1 MEGNTHHIMVGFFY
15 LKSPQKGYIFSRK
28 GIIIMKTVKGD
39 VAGKKS
45 QSALLRQLIRQA
57 FISVGTGAVLLFG
70 FIIFNIGVSAVHS
83 EQLNT
88 TIALNRY
95 RIGSKTL
102 TNAVQSY
109 VVTAE
114 EEYYAA
120 YMKELNEDQNREHAT
135 ATLKTCGLTD
145 EEWASLNRISSLS
158 ENLVPLEEAA
168 IAYVKEGA
176 LEEAR
181 ACVFSA
187 EYADSIKQ
195 ITVLTDETIENILA
209 RKDKNELT
217 LRFLQIS
224 FEILF
229 ALSFIYVILQLVK
242 TIKFADRE
250 LLQPIIKVSDQMA
263 VLAKGDFHTAL
274 EMEEDESE
282 VGKMV
287 SSISFMRQNLHGM
300 VKEISGILTQMGNGN
315 YNLHTEQ
322 DYVGEFVEIQESIE
336 KIGEQMRETLRT
348 LRTVSGQ
355 IDTGSEQLA
364 YAAEDLAKNCTS
376 QAMQVSGLI
385 TTFQE
390 MTSSMEESSK
400 AATESAQMARSA
412 GMTLDKG
419 NQMMLELK
427 QVIGEIGECSSQ
439 IGTIIGTIE
448 DIASQTNLLSLN
460 ASIEAARAGEAGRG
474 FAVVADQVKNLADE
488 SAKAARKTSELI
500 ETTITV
506 MDKGISIADETANN
520 MNEVMGAAQ
529 AATEKIGQIVQML
542 NVDVDHMHNV
552 NESIVQV
559 SAAVDNNA
567 ATSEETAAVSEE
579 QKAQVETMVQ
589 LMSQFNIE

>member
-1 MEGNTHHIMVGFFY
+1 
-15 LKSPQKGYIFSRK
+15 
-28 GIIIMKTVKGD
+28 MKTARGD
-39 VAGKKS
+39 VSGKKS

-57 FISVGTGAVLLFG
+57 FISVGTGAVLLIG
-70 FIIFNIGVSAVHS
+70 FIVFNIGVSTVHS
-83 EQLNT
+83 EQINT

-109 VVTAE
+109 VVTGE
-114 EEYYAA
+114 EDYYNA
-120 YMKELNEDQNREHAT
+120 YMKELNEDRNRENAT
-135 ATLKTCGLTD
+135 ATLKTCRLTAD
-145 EEWASLNRISSLS
+145 EWASLNRISSLS

-168 IAYVKEGA
+168 IAHVKNGA
-176 LEEAR
+176 LAEAQ

-187 EYADSIKQ
+187 EYADSIRQ
-195 ITVLTDETIENILA
+195 ITLLTDETIDNILA
-209 RKDKNELT
+209 RKDKNQLT
-217 LRFLQIS
+217 LKLLQIT
-224 FEILF
+224 FEVLF
-229 ALSFIYVILQLVK
+229 AISFIYVIIQLVK

-263 VLAKGDFHTAL
+263 VLAKGDFHTGLA
-274 EMEEDESE
+274 MDADESE

-287 SSISFMRQNLHGM
+287 SSIAFMRQNLHGM
-300 VKEISGILTQMGNGN
+300 VMEISGILTQMGNGN

-322 DYVGEFVEIQESIE
+322 EYVGEFIEIRESIE
-336 KIGEQMRETLRT
+336 KIGEQMKETLRT

-364 YAAEDLAKNCTS
+364 YAAEDLAKNCTT

-385 TTFQE
+385 TTFQK

-400 AATESAQMARSA
+400 AAEESAQMAQNA
-412 GMTLDKG
+412 GVTLNRG
-419 NQMMLELK
+419 NQMMQDLK

-439 IGTIIGTIE
+439 IGTIISTIE

-460 ASIEAARAGEAGRG
+460 ASIEAARAGEAGKG

-506 MDKGISIADETANN
+506 MNKGISIADETALN

-529 AATEKIGQIVQML
+529 ASTEKIRQIVQML
-542 NVDVDHMHNV
+542 NLDVEHMHNV